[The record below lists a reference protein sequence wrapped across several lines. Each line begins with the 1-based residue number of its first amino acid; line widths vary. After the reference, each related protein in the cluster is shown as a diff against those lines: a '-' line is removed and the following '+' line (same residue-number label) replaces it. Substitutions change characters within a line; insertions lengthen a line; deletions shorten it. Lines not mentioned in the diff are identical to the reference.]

1 MRYIAAYDIT
11 QKECH
16 AHSPSFS
23 IFAYL
28 RLQELV
34 NIKGMKCIVLLQTV
48 AFFMFSISL
57 GTSYFVLILFS

>member
-48 AFFMFSISL
+48 TFFMSSIS
-57 GTSYFVLILFS
+57 

>member
-1 MRYIAAYDIT
+1 MKYIAAYDIM
-11 QKECH
+11 QREYH

-34 NIKGMKCIVLLQTV
+34 NIKGMKCIVL
-48 AFFMFSISL
+48 
-57 GTSYFVLILFS
+57 